1 MQDVYK
7 NIEEY
12 NSGKR
17 QKILIVFDDLIPDM
31 IRNRI
36 LNPVVTELSI
46 RGRKLKLTLA
56 FTTESYLKYLKMLTK
71 L

>member
-1 MQDVYK
+1 MQDIYK

-56 FTTESYLKYLKMLTK
+56 FTTESYLKYLKMLN
-71 L
+71 

>member
-1 MQDVYK
+1 MQDAYK

-56 FTTESYLKYLKMLTK
+56 FTTESYLKYLKMLN
-71 L
+71 

>member
-56 FTTESYLKYLKMLTK
+56 FTTVSYLKYLKMLN
-71 L
+71 

>member
-7 NIEEY
+7 NIEDY

-56 FTTESYLKYLKMLTK
+56 FTTESYLKYLKMLN
-71 L
+71 

>member
-56 FTTESYLKYLKMLTK
+56 FTTESYLKYLKMLN
-71 L
+71 